1 MRLEQLQIVLRD
13 EMGKEMRAVADKMAA
28 GRAVDYAGYRQLVGH
43 IQGLAAAI
51 DRIDAVFKQFYN
63 DEGE

>member
-13 EMGKEMRAVADKMAA
+13 EIGKEMRSVADKMSA

-51 DRIDAVFKQFYN
+51 DRVDAVFKQFYD